1 MNQKWYQAS
10 IIKLI
15 FKTLGIFYAA
25 TLIYIFFFAR
35 RRWRVFPKRN
45 FNLIPF
51 RDKIYFLH
59 TNQTPINSRNLEFYK
74 DLVGNVVIFIPLPFL
89 LFYITGIRSYRKI
102 LVIGI
107 LISLA
112 VEIIQYVFNIGVAD
126 IDDVILNT
134 TGAIIGLVMLYYISG
149 PENNLSSTSAGVLEK
164 E

>member
-1 MNQKWYQAS
+1 MNRKWYQAS
-10 IIKLI
+10 IIKFIVNALA
-15 FKTLGIFYAA
+15 IFYTA

-35 RRWRVFPKRN
+35 RRWRIFPKRN

-59 TNQTPINSRNLEFYK
+59 TNQTALDSRNLEFYK

-102 LVIGI
+102 LSIAI

-112 VEIIQYVFNIGVAD
+112 VEIIQYIFNIGVAD

-134 TGAIIGLVMLYYISG
+134 TGAIIGSLILYFISG
-149 PENNLSSTSAGVLEK
+149 TKNNSPASTGTIR
-164 E
+164 